1 MNALRSKLLP
11 CCRYAAMALI
21 ASGAVSAVAAETLAE
36 RANRGLVELMTSGD
50 AASIEMA
57 QDLASVIDDGATRR
71 VLPVVGYGG
80 VPALIDLKALRGVD
94 MSIVQVDV
102 LDYAKQHG
110 AVPGGLENSITYIA
124 KLHIEE
130 LHLLA
135 RADIRKIE
143 DLAGK
148 KVIFGG
154 GAIVT
159 GPAVLDLL
167 QIKVQPV
174 LDNRMLALQKLRSGE
189 VAAIA
194 YVAAKPAPLFE
205 TLRGGEGLHLIAI
218 PYKPAL
224 GALYLP
230 ARLTADD
237 YPRLVPADQPIDTIA
252 VSTVLVAVNLQ
263 PDTERYRNM
272 VNFVDAFFTQFP
284 RLQEAQF
291 HPKWRDVNLT
301 AELPGWKRFA
311 AADSWLKRNV
321 VAAAPALNDSEMHQI
336 FSKFLDERTKL
347 SGGQTLSTQEKDQL
361 FNRFQQ
367 WQATQVH

>member
-1 MNALRSKLLP
+1 MRH
-11 CCRYAAMALI
+11 R
-21 ASGAVSAVAAETLAE
+21 
-36 RANRGLVELMTSGD
+36 
-50 AASIEMA
+50 
-57 QDLASVIDDGATRR
+57 
-71 VLPVVGYGG
+71 
-80 VPALIDLKALRGVD
+80 
-94 MSIVQVDV
+94 
-102 LDYAKQHG
+102 
-110 AVPGGLENSITYIA
+110 SITYIA
-124 KLHIEE
+124 KLLLEE
-130 LHLLA
+130 LHVLA
-135 RADIRKIE
+135 RADIRKVE

-148 KVIFGG
+148 KVNFGG
-154 GAIVT
+154 GATVT

-167 QIKVQPV
+167 QVKVEPV
-174 LDNRMLALQKLRSGE
+174 FDNRMLALQKLKSGE
-189 VAAIA
+189 IAAVA
-194 YVAAKPAPLFE
+194 YVAAKPAPLFDV
-205 TLRGGEGLHLIAI
+205 LRGGEGLHLIAI

-224 GALYLP
+224 SAVYLP

-291 HPKWRDVNLT
+291 NPKWRDVNLA

-321 VAAAPALNDSEMHQI
+321 VAAAPALNDSELHQI
-336 FSKFLDERTKL
+336 FSKFLDERTRL

-361 FNRFQQ
+361 FNRFRQ
-367 WQATQVH
+367 WQATQAH